1 MQKQTCSG
9 SGNFV
14 LIFCYLLHDMH
25 FLICQELLHVDSAC
39 SRPVVEQ
46 RMELSFT
53 VLVLLV
59 CDLVFSDNVFLPFEC
74 LDIPIIL
81 EIGKGYHDV
90 VVHFLSNC
98 MCS

>member
-9 SGNFV
+9 SGDFV
-14 LIFCYLLHDMH
+14 LIFCYLLHDKH
-25 FLICQELLHVDSAC
+25 FLLGQELLHVDSTRC
-39 SRPVVEQ
+39 RPVVEQ
-46 RMELSFT
+46 TMELSFT

-59 CDLVFSDNVFLPFEC
+59 CDLVFIDNVFLPLKRF
-74 LDIPIIL
+74 DIPIIL

-90 VVHFLSNC
+90 VVRFVSNC

>member
-1 MQKQTCSG
+1 MQKQACSG
-9 SGNFV
+9 SRDFV
-14 LIFCYLLHDMH
+14 LIFHCLLRDMH
-25 FLICQELLHVDSAC
+25 FLFCQELLHVDSTRC
-39 SRPVVEQ
+39 IPVVEQ
-46 RMELSFT
+46 AMELSFT

-74 LDIPIIL
+74 FDIPIVL
-81 EIGKGYHDV
+81 EIGKGYHDI